1 MQIDLKVAQLLSSR
15 ICHDLVG
22 PIGAVNSGLELIN
35 EVPEDDGAAAIE
47 LTTRSADEASL
58 RLAFYRAAFGHGSST
73 LAAAGWKSALDEA
86 GILAEGFLK
95 SSKVSLEWQETSSDI
110 IGLAP
115 PSAIKVILNLVLIA
129 SESLPRG
136 GKVCLSFAVLEEGF
150 GVGLTFSGESAALR
164 EDLRDALTK
173 NLEIAEDALSAR
185 NIHAFLAQ
193 CLAYDLG
200 AFIEYSEGSKGDIQL
215 AVLFPNTSD

>member
-1 MQIDLKVAQLLSSR
+1 MQIDLKIAQLLSSR

-22 PIGAVNSGLELIN
+22 PIGAVNSGLELIS
-35 EVPEDDGAAAIE
+35 EVLDDDGAAMR

-73 LAAAGWKSALDEA
+73 LAAAGWKLALDEA
-86 GILAEGFLK
+86 GVLAEGLLK
-95 SSKVSLEWQETSSDI
+95 SSKVSLEWQEISSDV
-110 IGLAP
+110 IGTVP

-136 GKVCLSFAVLEEGF
+136 GIVCLSFAVLEEGF
-150 GVGLTFSGESAALR
+150 GVGLTFSGEGAALR
-164 EDLRDALTK
+164 EDLKCALKK
-173 NLEIAEDALSAR
+173 NLEIAGDVLSAR
-185 NIHAFLAQ
+185 NIHAYLAQ

-200 AFIEYSEGSKGDIQL
+200 ASIENSEGPKGEIQL
-215 AVLFPNTSD
+215 AVLFPNAGY